1 MITTRP
7 VTVTDALYVMG
18 NARPED
24 NLDGVEQLADTIR
37 ESDCGVTLLDG
48 DEPIG
53 ILVGKR
59 HDTFKDMGHAW
70 AVMTEKAYGHGRE
83 LVKTAR
89 AFINDNMDPLG
100 YKLVYTYC
108 LDEADHHKKW
118 VRLLGFKKAPEGD
131 HHDPEGQLW
140 RGYRYVKEQ
149 A

>member
-7 VTVTDALYVMG
+7 LNVTDALYVMAR
-18 NARPED
+18 ARPED
-24 NLDGVEQLADTIR
+24 NIDGIDELAESVEGA
-37 ESDCGVTLLDG
+37 DCGITLLEDE
-48 DEPIG
+48 EPIG
-53 ILVGKR
+53 FLIGKR
-59 HDTFKDMGHAW
+59 HADYPDMGHAW
-70 AVMTEKAYGHGRE
+70 AVMTAKAYGHGRE

-89 AFINDNMDPLG
+89 KFINDNMDPLG

-118 VRLLGFKKAPEGD
+118 VRMLGFTKAPEGD

-140 RGYRYVKEQ
+140 RGYRYVQ